1 LPRPA
6 PSAAPAVP
14 ATDLQPGNVIIPND
28 GGVKL
33 LDFGL
38 AKFVEGGA
46 ALDLEAEAPPSPTSA
61 ESIAATIDIGGANVP
76 PGGTNPLYTAET
88 PKPNESPASPAA
100 EPAAA
105 GVSHESHV
113 QVSYRQ
119 LLTSAPSSQQLAAL
133 RKSIPPVSA
142 PAESAMPVPP
152 PPDTVPPSAPELP
165 PRSAA
170 DDGASQQVNTSTIKG
185 TPLYMAPEVLS
196 GEPASRRSDIYSMGA
211 LLYELCAGAPPHVN
225 TSLADLQRIVSTQ
238 NAPPLASVTM
248 LDPRFAAI
256 VDRCLCRD
264 PALRYASAEELR
276 DALEQL
282 VSGPNKDE
290 IPEGNPYRGLLAFEA
305 QHRALFFGRKS
316 EIGTLIDRLRTESF
330 LLVAADSGVGKSSL
344 CRAGVLPLVADGALG
359 GSCSYV
365 TAVLVP
371 GRKPLFAL
379 CTAVATALSCDEAP
393 LIKAVEKA
401 PMSFARTVRKLLGPG
416 RGILLFLDQMEEL
429 VTIGDQAQSPLVS
442 EALSS
447 IALHGGEV
455 RLLCTARS
463 DFLSRL
469 ATLPSLGDE
478 VTRALYLLRPMGPDK
493 LREAVVG
500 PALIKG
506 VSFESDALVDS
517 LVQST
522 ARTDGG
528 LPLLQFALAE
538 LWEVRSGGVITTAAL
553 ESIGGVAGALARHGD
568 HVVGALPPEQRLS
581 ARRILMSLVTLERTR
596 ARRTDDELT
605 RSDPAARPALDAL
618 VRGRLLVA
626 RDTAEGAAYEVA
638 HEALIRGWDTLGRWL
653 DEHAESRAVKQ
664 RLETAAYEWN
674 RLGRAK
680 DALWSS
686 RQLAETVILNQHDI
700 GPREADFLQAS
711 QAAVRRIRQL
721 RRAALVAIPLL
732 LGLLYGGVRLAAHR
746 DVGRRVAVLQSQA
759 QSAIREAQGKNA
771 HVEQLRQ
778 QAFALFDAK
787 ERDKGED
794 VWKQALSLA
803 AQADRIYA
811 RAGRALEAALIL
823 DSSRADVR
831 SLLTDGLYERAVVAQ
846 RDNQPR
852 QLDDLLQR
860 MALYDTDGSHQKK
873 WNAPGQV
880 EIQTSPPGAKVKL
893 EQYLETE
900 DKKRI
905 LVSPRELGTTPIARM
920 QLAPGSY
927 LLTFT
932 LPGHTPVRYPFVIG
946 REESL
951 KVSTPLPL
959 EAKIP
964 KGFVYI
970 PAGRFLFGN
979 NNEESVRQLFLQTV
993 PLHQVETP
1001 AYLIAQL
1008 ETTFGDWIEF
1018 LQSLPAEERQK
1029 RTPKAGSAGI
1039 SGLLELKELG
1049 PERWQLTIQPKT
1061 DKFSA
1066 VTKEPLR
1073 YPARKNRAVQNWYRL
1088 PIGGISLED
1097 AQAYVQWLDRT
1108 GRVHGAHVCSEH
1120 EWERAAKGADDRNLP
1135 TGFRLAPDDAN
1146 FDQTYQKNAAA
1157 FGPDEVG
1164 AHPGSRS
1171 PFGIDDMAGNNFE
1184 WTISSVSPEEYVVRG
1199 ASFSLDE
1206 LTCYSN
1212 NRNPN
1217 DPSVRLDYYGLR
1229 VCAAPA
1235 DPSSP

>member
-1 LPRPA
+1 
-6 PSAAPAVP
+6 
-14 ATDLQPGNVIIPND
+14 PGNVIIPND

-38 AKFVEGGA
+38 AKFVEGGSPLE
-46 ALDLEAEAPPSPTSA
+46 LDAEEAPPPSSA
-61 ESIAATIDIGGANVP
+61 DSTAATIDIGGANVP

-88 PKPNESPASPAA
+88 PKPMEPAGADSAGQPASR
-100 EPAAA
+100 
-105 GVSHESHV
+105 GSQVR
-113 QVSYRQ
+113 VSYRQ
-119 LLTSAPSSQQLAAL
+119 LLASEPSSQQLAAL
-133 RKSIPPVSA
+133 RKSIPPVLA
-142 PAESAMPVPP
+142 
-152 PPDTVPPSAPELP
+152 PSATAVSASPASAELP
-165 PRSAA
+165 PEVSAHSSQG
-170 DDGASQQVNTSTIKG
+170 DGESLPEYTSTIKG
-185 TPLYMAPEVLS
+185 TPVYMAPEVLS
-196 GEPASRRSDIYSMGA
+196 GEPATRRSDIYSMGA
-211 LLYELCAGAPPHVN
+211 LLYELCTGAPPHVN
-225 TSLADLQRIVSTQ
+225 TSLVDLQRIVSTQ
-238 NAPPLASVTM
+238 NAPPLASVTPM
-248 LDPRFAAI
+248 IDPRFAAI
-256 VDRCLCRD
+256 VDRCLGRE
-264 PALRYASAEELR
+264 PAQRYSSAEELR

-282 VSGPNKDE
+282 VPGAHRDE

-344 CRAGVLPLVADGALG
+344 CRAGVLPLVTDGALG
-359 GSCSYV
+359 GSCSYT

-371 GRKPLFAL
+371 GRKPLVSL
-379 CTAVATALSCDEAP
+379 CSAVAAALSCEESVLQTA
-393 LIKAVEKA
+393 IEKS
-401 PMSFARTVRKLLGPG
+401 PMSFARTLRKQLGAG
-416 RGILLFLDQMEEL
+416 RGIMLFLDQMEEL
-429 VTIGDQAQSPLVS
+429 VTIGDPTQSAQVS

-469 ATLPSLGDE
+469 ATLPGLGDE

-538 LWEVRSGGVITTAAL
+538 LWEVRGGGVITTAAL
-553 ESIGGVAGALARHGD
+553 DSIGGVAGALARHGD

-596 ARRTDDELT
+596 ARRTDEELT
-605 RSDPAARPALDAL
+605 RSDPSARPALDAL

-638 HEALIRGWDTLGRWL
+638 HEAPIRGWDTLGRWL

-674 RLGRAK
+674 RLGRAR
-680 DALWSS
+680 DALWGS

-700 GPREADFLQAS
+700 GPREADFLSAAR
-711 QAAVRRIRQL
+711 AAVRRSRQV

-732 LGLLYGGVRLAAHR
+732 LGVLYGGVRIAAHR
-746 DVGRRVAVLQSQA
+746 DVGRRVAALMGRA
-759 QSAIREAQGKNA
+759 RTAISEAQGKNA

-794 VWKQALSLA
+794 VWKQALTLA
-803 AQADRIYA
+803 ADADRVYA
-811 RAGRALEAALIL
+811 RAGRTLEAALIL

-846 RDNQPR
+846 RDDQVR

-860 MALYDTDGSHQKK
+860 MALYDTDGTRQKK
-873 WNAPGQV
+873 WSAPGHL
-880 EIQTSPPGAKVKL
+880 EIQTSPPGAQVRL
-893 EQYLETE
+893 EQYVDTD
-900 DKKRI
+900 DKRRS
-905 LVSPRELGTTPIARM
+905 LASPRELGVTPLSRVPV
-920 QLAPGSY
+920 APGSY

-932 LPGHTPVRYPFVIG
+932 APGRTVVRYPFVIS

-951 KVSTPLPL
+951 KISTPLPA
-959 EAKIP
+959 EAELP

-979 NNEESVRQLFLQTV
+979 NSEESVRQLFLQTV

-1001 AYLIAQL
+1001 AYLVART
-1008 ETTFGDWIEF
+1008 ETTFGEWIEY

-1029 RTPKAGSAGI
+1029 RTPKAGSTGL
-1039 SGLLELKELG
+1039 SGVLELTELG
-1049 PERWQLTIQPKT
+1049 PQRWQLLIQPKT

-1066 VTKEPLR
+1066 TTGEPLR
-1073 YPARKNRAVQNWYRL
+1073 YPARKSRAVQDWYRF
-1088 PIGGISLED
+1088 PVGGISLED
-1097 AQAYVQWLDRT
+1097 ARAYVDWLDRS
-1108 GRVHGAHVCSEH
+1108 GRVRGAHICSEH

-1135 TGFRLAPDDAN
+1135 SGLKLAPDDAN
-1146 FDQTYQKNAAA
+1146 FDQTYQKNAACY
-1157 FGPDEVG
+1157 GPDEVG
-1164 AHPGSRS
+1164 AHPGGRS

-1184 WTISSVSPEEYVVRG
+1184 WTVSSVSPDEYVVRG
-1199 ASFSLDE
+1199 ASFAFDE
-1206 LTCYSN
+1206 LSVYSN
-1212 NRNPN
+1212 NRNPQ

-1229 VCAAPA
+1229 VCAAPPA
-1235 DPSSP
+1235 SL